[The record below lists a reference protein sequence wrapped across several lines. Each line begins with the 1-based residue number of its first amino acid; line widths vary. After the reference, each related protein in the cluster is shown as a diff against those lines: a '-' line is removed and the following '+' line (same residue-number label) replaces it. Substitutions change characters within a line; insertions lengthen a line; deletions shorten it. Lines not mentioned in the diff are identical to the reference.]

1 MNFLWACLKQIT
13 ACLTFS
19 ALLTLPGNGIQ
30 DVNINRTEKSS
41 ALPYHEI
48 VSMEGLYLG
57 FQNDKIQLAVEEKL
71 LTLPV
76 AAQATICLVGEHAGR
91 ILTIQEFPTLIQ
103 VEVSID
109 ETGTVQKIRNKLED
123 NPVIPGVPL
132 HENGNLA
139 TLSPAE
145 NYYTLFHFLDGLF
158 LYKLSPEQNN
168 ASQTPT
174 DNPPVFLSANPICAW
189 SKSGTKLAY
198 TSPDHIEILTLNV
211 SQTTGNN
218 PTKGPGPTQTASAN
232 APLKQKQYIPL
243 YPNSN
248 PIDSN
253 QHECYRETVRVIT
266 SLEWSQNEQYLLASY
281 LEDFPSIGSTYFQV
295 AVFSPNGQELAKK
308 GTENLGACCWLSEEL
323 ILLLFNAEEKSAGKG
338 VVWNWQNDETCE
350 LPIRY
355 DGICSNLCYNPRN
368 KTIAYTI
375 TANFSD
381 QLYIHPWEESP
392 PKAISPLQMMPFP
405 IRHLQWTKDDCLLFW
420 DEINN
425 AITKINE
432 HGETLC
438 KYHGYLPEKSVASR
452 FLYFAEE
459 PYTEPLP
466 LYLSPHL

>member
-1 MNFLWACLKQIT
+1 MNFLWSFLKEIT

-19 ALLTLPGNGIQ
+19 AFLTIPGYGIQ
-30 DVNINRTEKSS
+30 DVNISCTKNNS
-41 ALPYHEI
+41 ALPYHET
-48 VSMEGLYLG
+48 VSLEGLYLG
-57 FQNDKIQLAVEEKL
+57 CQNDKIQLAVEEKR

-76 AAQATICLVGEHAGR
+76 AAQATIALVGEHAGR
-91 ILTIQEFPTLIQ
+91 ILTLQEFPTMIP

-109 ETGTVQKIRNKLED
+109 ETGTVQKLRNKPED

-132 HENGNLA
+132 HESGNIA

-158 LYKLSPEQNN
+158 LYELSPEQNN
-168 ASQTPT
+168 ANQNPADSP
-174 DNPPVFLSANPICAW
+174 PPVFLSANPICAW

-211 SQTTGNN
+211 PHATGS
-218 PTKGPGPTQTASAN
+218 TEK
-232 APLKQKQYIPL
+232 KYIPL
-243 YPNSN
+243 YSNNN
-248 PIDSN
+248 PINSE
-253 QHECYRETVRVIT
+253 QHADYREIVRVVMF
-266 SLEWSQNEQYLLASY
+266 LEWSPNEQELLASY
-281 LEDFPSIGSTYFQV
+281 LEDFPSLGSTYFQV
-295 AVFSPNGQELAKK
+295 AVFSPSGEELAKK
-308 GTENLGACCWLSEEL
+308 SAENLGACCWLSEEL
-323 ILLLFNAEEKSAGKG
+323 ILLLFNAEEKSAGRG
-338 VVWNWQNDETCE
+338 VLWNWQNNETCE
-350 LPIRY
+350 LPISY

-368 KTIAYTI
+368 RMIAYTI

-381 QLYIHPWEESP
+381 QLYLHPWEES

-432 HGETLC
+432 QGEILC

-452 FLYFAEE
+452 FLYFAVE
-459 PYTEPLP
+459 PCTEPLP